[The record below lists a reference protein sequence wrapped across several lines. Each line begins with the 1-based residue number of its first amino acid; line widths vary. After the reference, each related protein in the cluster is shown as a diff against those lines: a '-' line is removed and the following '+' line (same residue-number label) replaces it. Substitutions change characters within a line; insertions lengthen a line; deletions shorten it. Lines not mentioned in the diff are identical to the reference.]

1 MNSNNP
7 RIIKYVVL
15 TVGILLIGASAFSPI
30 LSRKNY
36 LKLQYKEYIFGTD
49 SMLWHFL
56 VIPTIALFLIGF
68 FSNHLAVKILFY
80 VFLVPIA
87 FFTFSVTAIA
97 NMGSFWGSPFIERLE
112 RGYFMALIGQMLI
125 ITATIISLHKPK
137 KLKANTDQTDL
148 LQS

>member
-1 MNSNNP
+1 MKTDNS
-7 RIIKYVVL
+7 RVVKFVIL
-15 TVGILLIGASAFSPI
+15 TIGIFLIGASAFSPI

-36 LKLQYKEYIFGTD
+36 LEFKLKEYIIGTD

-97 NMGSFWGSPFIERLE
+97 NMGSFWGSPLIERLE
-112 RGYFMALIGQMLI
+112 RGYFMALIGQALVV
-125 ITATIISLHKPK
+125 TATIISLHQPK
-137 KLKANTDQTDL
+137 KIKTKEIENGK
-148 LQS
+148 SVV

>member
-1 MNSNNP
+1 MNSSN
-7 RIIKYVVL
+7 RGIIKYVIL
-15 TVGILLIGASAFSPI
+15 TVGTLLIGASAFSPI

-36 LKLQYKEYIFGTD
+36 LKLQYKEYIIGTD

-87 FFTFSVTAIA
+87 FFTFSVTIIA

-137 KLKANTDQTDL
+137 KLKANTDQKDL
-148 LQS
+148 LSS